1 MSKPA
6 KLRVVIVEP
15 GQYAREAEIDN
26 TLEAEQ
32 AVVGGL
38 IDVICPWPDD
48 KACLSEEAS
57 MYCFPSKLFEYMKT
71 GNPVLSFR
79 IGGIPDEYFE
89 HLIPVEKE
97 SVTAVKAA
105 MLEAMK
111 MPKES
116 RLDFGK
122 KAKDFIMTQK
132 NTAKQT
138 KLIYD
143 LVEGEK

>member
-1 MSKPA
+1 
-6 KLRVVIVEP
+6 
-15 GQYAREAEIDN
+15 
-26 TLEAEQ
+26 
-32 AVVGGL
+32 
-38 IDVICPWPDD
+38 
-48 KACLSEEAS
+48 
-57 MYCFPSKLFEYMKT
+57 
-71 GNPVLSFR
+71 
-79 IGGIPDEYFE
+79 
-89 HLIPVEKE
+89 
-97 SVTAVKAA
+97 

-122 KAKDFIMTQK
+122 KAKDFIMMQK

>member
-1 MSKPA
+1 M
-6 KLRVVIVEP
+6 
-15 GQYAREAEIDN
+15 
-26 TLEAEQ
+26 Q
-32 AVVGGL
+32 ADA
-38 IDVICPWPDD
+38 DVMMNMRLP
-48 KACLSEEAS
+48 SEEAS

-71 GNPVLSFR
+71 GNLVLSFR

-89 HLIPVEKE
+89 HLIPIEKE

-111 MPKES
+111 MSKES

-122 KAKDFIMTQK
+122 KAKDFIMMQK

>member
-1 MSKPA
+1 M
-6 KLRVVIVEP
+6 
-15 GQYAREAEIDN
+15 
-26 TLEAEQ
+26 
-32 AVVGGL
+32 
-38 IDVICPWPDD
+38 
-48 KACLSEEAS
+48 
-57 MYCFPSKLFEYMKT
+57 
-71 GNPVLSFR
+71 
-79 IGGIPDEYFE
+79 IP
-89 HLIPVEKE
+89 IEKE
-97 SVTAVKAA
+97 SVTAVKVA